1 MRPEI
6 ALGSVVT
13 YTWEQIVSGEGL
25 VGYGSVW
32 TMFCSLAKRTLEML
46 KQLWH
51 SDYSDGGRFVLSLLP
66 PWDLLVDE
74 SGKRELPVN
83 P

>member
-6 ALGSVVT
+6 ALGSVLT
-13 YTWEQIVSGEGL
+13 YTREQIVSGEGL

-32 TMFCSLAKRTLEML
+32 TMFCTLAKRTLEML

-51 SDYSDGGRFVLSLLP
+51 SYYSD
-66 PWDLLVDE
+66 
-74 SGKRELPVN
+74 
-83 P
+83 